1 MELLSARKACFR
13 YQLRLNAALLAA
25 KQPRLAALRPLRGQ
39 ELSVR
44 ETDVAI
50 VGAGL
55 AGSLAATMLGRAGHA
70 VTLIDPF
77 DTCRPDFRCEKLE
90 EPHVGALRKAGVLDE
105 VLTAAHRYRGIW
117 VARLGRLA
125 EIKPIVEYGIEY
137 GALVNRLR
145 SLVPPNVA
153 FLQSK
158 VTDVALGDE
167 RQTLTLL
174 SGETISARLVIAA
187 NGLMPGVTG
196 ERREISRCHS
206 VSIGFD
212 VETAARPPFAAL
224 TYFGETPAARVAYF
238 TLFPLETGWRVNLFV
253 YRDLNDPWVK
263 RLRDDPAATM
273 ADAMPGLWQL
283 TGALR
288 VKGAMKI
295 RPVDLV
301 ATDKP
306 PQPGVALVGDAF
318 STACPVSGTG
328 AVKALVDAERLC
340 NRYVPTWLATPGMG
354 VEKIAQYYGDPDKRR
369 SDAQSLRTSLFAK
382 RMTLGEGPLWRT
394 IRWGYYAGGRAR
406 HFARHGALARTPDDT
421 PIQVRAAT
429 R

>member
-1 MELLSARKACFR
+1 MIPLSVATER
-13 YQLRLNAALLAA
+13 RLIAALSPSSATERC
-25 KQPRLAALRPLRGQ
+25 P
-39 ELSVR
+39 VR

-77 DTCRPDFRCEKLE
+77 DRCRPDFRCEKLE
-90 EPHVGALRKAGVLDE
+90 TPHMDALRRAGLLDE
-105 VLTAAHRYRGIW
+105 VLPAAHRYDGIW
-117 VARLGRLA
+117 VARLGRLC
-125 EIKPIVEYGIEY
+125 EIKPNVEYGIEY

-145 SLVPPNVA
+145 ALVPPSVA
-153 FLQSK
+153 FMQSK
-158 VTDVALGDE
+158 VASVARSAD

-174 SGETISARLVIAA
+174 NGETVSARLVIGAS
-187 NGLMPGVTG
+187 GLMDGIAGT
-196 ERREISRCHS
+196 RREISRCHS

-212 VETAARPPFAAL
+212 VETSARWPFAAL
-224 TYFGETPAARVAYF
+224 TYFGENPAARVAYF
-238 TLFPLETGWRVNLFV
+238 TLFPLASGWRVNLFV
-253 YRDLNDPWVK
+253 YRELNDPWLK

-273 ADAMPGLWQL
+273 AEAMPGLGHF
-283 TGALR
+283 TGRLQ

-301 ATDKP
+301 ATEDVR
-306 PQPGVALVGDAF
+306 QPGVALVGDAF

-340 NRYVPTWLATPGMG
+340 NRYVPAWLATPGMG
-354 VEKIAQYYGDPDKRR
+354 ADKIAQYYGDPDKRR
-369 SDAQSLRTSLFAK
+369 SDADSLHTSRFAK
-382 RMTLGEGPLWRT
+382 RMTLGEGAQWRAV
-394 IRWGYYAGGRAR
+394 RWGYHAGGRAR
-406 HFARHGALARTPDDT
+406 HFIRHGAFARTPAAA
-421 PIQVRAAT
+421 PVRVSAAT

>member
-1 MELLSARKACFR
+1 MFPLSVATERRLSAAQQPR
-13 YQLRLNAALLAA
+13 QAA
-25 KQPRLAALRPLRGQ
+25 KRPLRGQ
-39 ELSVR
+39 ECPVR

-55 AGSLAATMLGRAGHA
+55 AGSLAATMLGRAGHQ

-77 DTCRPDFRCEKLE
+77 DSCRPDFRCEKLE
-90 EPHVGALRKAGVLDE
+90 APHVDALRKAGVLDE
-105 VLTAAHRYRGIW
+105 VLTAAHRYRGVW
-117 VARLGRLA
+117 VARLGQLA
-125 EIKPIVEYGIEY
+125 EIKPIVEYGVEY

-158 VTDVALGDE
+158 VADVALSAD

-174 SGETISARLVIAA
+174 GGETISARLVIAA
-187 NGLMPGVTG
+187 NGLMAGVAG

-212 VETAARPPFAAL
+212 VETSARLPFAAL
-224 TYFGETPAARVAYF
+224 TYFGETAAARVAYF
-238 TLFPLETGWRVNLFV
+238 TLFPLESGWRVNLFV
-253 YRDLNDPWVK
+253 YRELNDPWLK

-273 ADAMPGLWQL
+273 AEAMPGLAQF

-288 VKGAMKI
+288 VKGVMKI

-301 ATDKP
+301 ATAGV

-340 NRYVPTWLATPGMG
+340 NRHAPAWLATPGMG
-354 VEKIAQYYGDPDKRR
+354 AEKIAQFYDDPDKRR
-369 SDAQSLRTSLFAK
+369 SDAHSLHTSLFAK
-382 RMTLGEGPLWRT
+382 RMALGESPLWRAV
-394 IRWGYYAGGRAR
+394 RWGYYAGGRTR
-406 HFARHGALARTPDDT
+406 HFLKHGAFARTPADA
-421 PIQVRAAT
+421 PVRVSAAT

>member
-1 MELLSARKACFR
+1 MF
-13 YQLRLNAALLAA
+13 
-25 KQPRLAALRPLRGQ
+25 PLPIATERRHRVG
-39 ELSVR
+39 EGCPVR
-44 ETDVAI
+44 ETEVAI

-77 DTCRPDFRCEKLE
+77 DSCRPDFRCEKLE
-90 EPHVGALRKAGVLDE
+90 APHVDALRRAGVLDE

-125 EIKPIVEYGIEY
+125 EIKPSVEYGIEY
-137 GALVNRLR
+137 SALVNRLR

-153 FLQSK
+153 FVQSK
-158 VTDVALGDE
+158 VADVARSDE

-187 NGLMPGVTG
+187 NGLMPGVAG
-196 ERREISRCHS
+196 ARREISRCHS

-212 VETAARPPFAAL
+212 VETSARLPFAAL

-238 TLFPLETGWRVNLFV
+238 TLFPLESGWRVNLFV
-253 YRDLNDPWVK
+253 YRELNDPWLK

-273 ADAMPGLWQL
+273 ADAMPGLAQF
-283 TGALR
+283 TGTLR

-301 ATDKP
+301 ATDKL

-340 NRYVPTWLATPGMG
+340 SRYVPAWLATPGMG
-354 VEKIAQYYGDPDKRR
+354 AAKIAQYYADPDKRR
-369 SDAQSLRTSLFAK
+369 SDAQSLNTSLFA
-382 RMTLGEGPLWRT
+382 RRTALGEGALWKIVR
-394 IRWGYYAGGRAR
+394 RGYYVGARAR
-406 HFARHGALARTPDDT
+406 HFIKHGAFARIPPSADALTALGAL
-421 PIQVRAAT
+421 R
-429 R
+429 